1 VHVCFVCVEIFA
13 WGKYGGFGRATR
25 TIGRELV
32 RRGAKVSA
40 VVPRRAGQAEVEEL
54 DGMTVYG
61 FEPHAPWQASELCS
75 RCDADIYHSQEP
87 SWGTRIAMQ
96 VARGRKHVVTFRD
109 PRTLRDWW
117 MELERPSFSRF
128 QVLASLVYE
137 DNPLVRRSVRRAD
150 ALFCA
155 AEHLSLKAQ
164 RKYRLRNAPAF
175 LPTPVEVPERVA
187 KAATPTVC
195 FNGRWD
201 RRKRPELFFE
211 LACAFPDVR
220 FIAVGS
226 SRDAAWEARLR
237 AKYGQVTNLEMVGFV
252 DQFATDRLARILER
266 SWVLVSTSTR
276 EGLPNTFLEAAA
288 HRCAI
293 LSRVDPDGFASRSGY
308 HAADG
313 DFEAGLRHLLE
324 ADRWRRLG
332 EIGHRYVREHFESG
346 VATRRHLEAYERV
359 LSS

>member
-1 VHVCFVCVEIFA
+1 MHVCFLCVEIFA

-32 RRGAKVSA
+32 ARGAKVSV
-40 VVPRRAGQAEVEEL
+40 VVPRRGGQAQEEEL

-61 FEPHAPWQASELCS
+61 FEPRAPWQAAELCA

-87 SWGTRIAMQ
+87 SWGTRLAMQ
-96 VARGRKHVVTFRD
+96 VASERKHVITFRD

-117 MELERPSFSRF
+117 MELERPSSSRM
-128 QVLASLVYE
+128 QVLANFIYE
-137 DNPLVRRSVRRAD
+137 DNPLVRQSVRRAD
-150 ALFCA
+150 AVFCA
-155 AEHLSLKAQ
+155 AEHLSSKAQ
-164 RKYRLRNAPAF
+164 RKYRLRDAPAF
-175 LPTPVEVPERVA
+175 LPTPVDVPERCD
-187 KAATPTVC
+187 KASTPTVC

-211 LACAFPDVR
+211 LACAFPEVR
-220 FIAVGS
+220 FVAIGS
-226 SRDAAWEARLR
+226 SRDAAWEATLR
-237 AKYGQVTNLEMVGFV
+237 ARYGNLTNLELVGFV
-252 DQFATDRLARILER
+252 DQFETDRLARILDR

-288 HRCAI
+288 HGCAI

-313 DFEAGLRHLLE
+313 DFDTGLRHLLE
-324 ADRWRRLG
+324 RDRWRGLG
-332 EIGHRYVREHFESG
+332 ETGQRYVRERFETAM
-346 VATRRHLEAYERV
+346 ATDRHLEAYERV